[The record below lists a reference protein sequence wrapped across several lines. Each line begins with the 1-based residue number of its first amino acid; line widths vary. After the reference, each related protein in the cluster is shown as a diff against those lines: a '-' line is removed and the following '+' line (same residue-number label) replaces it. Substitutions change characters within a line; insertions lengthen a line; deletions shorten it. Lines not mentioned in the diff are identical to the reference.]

1 MRLGASREWRKS
13 ELVVKDGLVVG
24 DFVHE
29 GADLLVLRVIDV
41 GVQILQGIENRVDA
55 DVKDIALV
63 DIVANRGGFD
73 LRDDGL
79 QVLGLLGNASTVA
92 RRSESVPSLL
102 IFQNTM
108 CLIIRKNS
116 FSFLTRFVVHPCN
129 NYLMRFDL

>member
-41 GVQILQGIENRVDA
+41 GVQILQRIENRVDA

-63 DIVANRGGFD
+63 DIVANRCGFD

-79 QVLGLLGNASTVA
+79 QVLGLFAERLHRGATVRICTIFIDFPEYNVLDYKKKLLFFFDAICST
-92 RRSESVPSLL
+92 SV
-102 IFQNTM
+102 
-108 CLIIRKNS
+108 
-116 FSFLTRFVVHPCN
+116 
-129 NYLMRFDL
+129 